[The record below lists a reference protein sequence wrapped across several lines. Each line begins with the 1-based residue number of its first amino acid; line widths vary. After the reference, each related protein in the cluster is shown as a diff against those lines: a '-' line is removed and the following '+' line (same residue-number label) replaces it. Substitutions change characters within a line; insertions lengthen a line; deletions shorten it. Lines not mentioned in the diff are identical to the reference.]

1 MCRPWASLPE
11 WNEAVQWRMCREAS
25 ARMNGKKTACVVL
38 PTYNEAENIPI
49 LIPKILE
56 EAGSTPG
63 YRVLV
68 LVVDDA
74 SPDGTAREVE
84 RLSRVHPEVFLLSGK
99 RQGIGAAYL
108 RGMTLR
114 FCPCSFGPA
123 LRGPISSSVPD
134 SCREGACPA
143 SLE

>member
-1 MCRPWASLPE
+1 
-11 WNEAVQWRMCREAS
+11 
-25 ARMNGKKTACVVL
+25 MNGKKTACVVL